1 MFQETY
7 GRREAR
13 EGRQGAGRAER
24 ACVHSRKSKQSPGQ
38 KTALILGLRLTVL
51 VQGFWKETQMGVGR
65 GGGVRAQKEGA
76 GLPGRGLGSRNWK
89 DRQNSQGAP
98 LLRSPSRVLGAEG

>member
-24 ACVHSRKSKQSPGQ
+24 ACVRGRESKQSPGQ
-38 KTALILGLRLTVL
+38 KIALILGLRLTVP
-51 VQGFWKETQMGVGR
+51 VQGFWKETQMGVGL
-65 GGGVRAQKEGA
+65 GGRAQKEGA
-76 GLPGRGLGSRNWK
+76 GLPGRGLGSRK
-89 DRQNSQGAP
+89 GR
-98 LLRSPSRVLGAEG
+98 